1 MGIVIRVLIN
11 AAALWVAIAI
21 LDGINLEGDSFAAL
35 LGIAIVLGVVNVVI
49 RPLLV
54 LLSLPLVVLTLG
66 IFLLIV
72 NTVAMWLVIV
82 ISDALGFGLSSAG
95 FGWTFAA
102 ALVVSIVSWLLEA
115 FTGRR

>member
-35 LGIAIVLGVVNVVI
+35 LGIAIVLGVVNVIV
-49 RPLLV
+49 RPILL
-54 LLSLPLVVLTLG
+54 LLSLPLIIVTLG

-72 NTVAMWLVIV
+72 NTIAMWLVIV

-102 ALVVSIVSWLLEA
+102 AVVVSIVSWVLEA
-115 FTGRR
+115 FTRSR